1 MKKLTAALTALVL
14 AVTLAACGEKKE
26 RTAPA
31 GGLER
36 VNLVLDYV
44 PNPDHAGIYA
54 AMRDGDFRASGLD
67 VKTIVPTDPAA
78 PLKLLA
84 SGRADI
90 AISYEPELLLARD
103 RGLDLVAI
111 GALIQRPLT
120 SIMSAG
126 GEKPVRRVSELAHGR
141 VGTAGIPYQD
151 AYLHTVLQHAGV
163 DPSSVTRVNVGFD
176 LVPAMISKRVDATL
190 GAFWNVEGVQL
201 RRAHKHPSIIP
212 IDKAG
217 VPTYDELVFVARARD
232 ARTRGEVFRSFLQ
245 ALSTAH
251 RAVRRDPA
259 KGVDALLAADKNLKR
274 SDTEAS
280 VHATLPAFFPTDTSK
295 PFGYMDPR
303 QWAAYARWM
312 LANKLIKQPVSPRA
326 LTNEFLPGEGL

>member
-1 MKKLTAALTALVL
+1 VTRLIAALTAL
-14 AVTLAACGEKKE
+14 AVALPLAACGEKKE
-26 RTAPA
+26 QTTPS
-31 GGLER
+31 GGLEH

-54 AMRDGDFRASGLD
+54 ALRDGDFREAGLD
-67 VKTIVPTDPAA
+67 VKPVIPSDPAA

-111 GALIQRPLT
+111 GALVQRPLT

-126 GEKPVRRVSELAHGR
+126 REKPVRSVAQLAHGK

-151 AYLHTVLQHAGV
+151 AYLKTVMQHAGA

-176 LVPAMISKRVDATL
+176 LIPAMLSKRVDATL

-217 VPTYDELVFVARARD
+217 VPTYDELVFVARAQDLRS
-232 ARTRGEVFRSFLQ
+232 RGEVFRSFMQ
-245 ALSTAH
+245 ALANAH
-251 RAVRRDPA
+251 RAVRKDPA

-274 SDTEAS
+274 GDTQAS
-280 VHATLPAFFPTDTSK
+280 VTATLPAFFPTDTSK

-303 QWAAYARWM
+303 QWSAYSAWM
-312 LANKLIKQPVSPRA
+312 LRNRLLKQPASPRA